1 MPTRVLEQM
10 FRLSGAVLL
19 NLCIGLCIGVT
30 ISQLSFWDVS
40 GFLQHNE
47 MPQEIRGLMLPVMIQ
62 TTIVSMVVFLLLH
75 IGVGWL
81 LRRYRKIPMIRTF
94 QTGNRYTFAVL
105 AIPMFLCFNV
115 DKLAGNHPLRV
126 LVISAIIAAIAAMYV
141 YSFRLKPPFR
151 FRMKPTHAT
160 IISVAIVS
168 AAAIWFITTIFEY
181 QLIHHRSLKT
191 GNYDMGVYINTLWNS
206 AHGNLMKCDII
217 RGGYHIFAHFDPIL
231 LLLSPLMYVYP
242 HGETVLFLQT
252 AWLAAGVVPLYLIV
266 RHHLRQNWMAI
277 VICFAYLLYPT
288 IHCMAMYEFHSIVL
302 AGALIL
308 WAYYFIETRR
318 LTAYFV
324 TLVLL
329 LLNRE
334 DLALIMFFFGFYLF
348 YGEKLLRTGVVTMLV
363 CVVYYF
369 LVKILIMAA
378 GESYSYDY
386 YFHRIR
392 MSGRS
397 LVESVWIT
405 LLTNPVYLLRQ
416 ALMEHKLVYLLQLLL
431 PLSLLPLLGRKRL
444 FAPMYGILV
453 SFFVSRYAVT
463 NIHYQYSTFLY
474 PFFFAMTPAVLRE
487 IMDSR
492 FPGHWG
498 LQANR
503 LVVSLVTAI
512 LVASVCVTYNYG
524 VFRETGSFRAGHTRF
539 DRHMSDREIQRYEVV
554 KKLQR
559 MIPDSATLSATE
571 SLGPHFA
578 TREHLT
584 RLYYLQQTDYYL
596 VYNDDLKEDKEVKKK
611 YRVFL
616 RDMNYDL
623 IFSEMGVKLFIRSD
637 LNQGAYRVLKKQ
649 KK

>member
-1 MPTRVLEQM
+1 MATKVLEHM
-10 FRLSGAVLL
+10 FRLSGALLL

-30 ISQLSFWDVS
+30 ISQLWFWDIP
-40 GFLQHNE
+40 GFMQHNV
-47 MPQEIRGLMLPVMIQ
+47 MPQEIRTLMLPAMLQVAI
-62 TTIVSMVVFLLLH
+62 ISMVVFLLLH
-75 IGVGWL
+75 TGVGWL
-81 LRRYRKIPMIRTF
+81 LRRYRKIPMIQTF
-94 QTGNRYTFAVL
+94 QAGNRYTFAVL
-105 AIPMFLCFNV
+105 AIPMFLSFNV
-115 DKLAGNHPLRV
+115 ERLAGNHPLRV
-126 LVISAIIAAIAAMYV
+126 LVISSAIAAIAAV
-141 YSFRLKPPFR
+141 YTYSIRFKPTFRFGLKP
-151 FRMKPTHAT
+151 MHAT

-168 AAAIWFITTIFEY
+168 VAAIWFVSTIFEY

-217 RGGYHIFAHFDPIL
+217 RGGYHILAHFDPIL

-288 IHCMAMYEFHSIVL
+288 IHCMALYEFHSVVL

-308 WAYYFIETRR
+308 WAYYFIETRK
-318 LTAYFV
+318 LTSYFIV
-324 TLVLL
+324 LVLL

-348 YGEKLLRTGVVTMLV
+348 YGEKLLKTGVITMLV
-363 CVVYYF
+363 CVVYYI
-369 LVKILIMAA
+369 LVKLLIMAV

-405 LLTNPVYLLRQ
+405 LLTNPVYLFRQ
-416 ALMEHKLVYLLQLLL
+416 ALMEHKLVYLLQLLV

-444 FAPMYGILV
+444 FAPLYGILV

-492 FPGHWG
+492 LPAHWG

-503 LVVSLVTAI
+503 LVVSLVIAI
-512 LVASVCVTYNYG
+512 LVASVCVSYNYG
-524 VFRETGSFRAGHTRF
+524 VFRENRSFRAGHTRF

-554 KKLQR
+554 KKLHQ
-559 MIPDSATLSATE
+559 MIPDSATLSASE

-578 TREHLT
+578 TRENLT

-596 VYNDDLKEDKEVKKK
+596 VYNEDLKVDEEVGEQ
-611 YRVFL
+611 YNVFL

-623 IFSEMGVKLFIRSD
+623 IFNEMGVTLFIRSD
-637 LNQGAYRVLKKQ
+637 LNRGAYRVLNKPQ
-649 KK
+649 K